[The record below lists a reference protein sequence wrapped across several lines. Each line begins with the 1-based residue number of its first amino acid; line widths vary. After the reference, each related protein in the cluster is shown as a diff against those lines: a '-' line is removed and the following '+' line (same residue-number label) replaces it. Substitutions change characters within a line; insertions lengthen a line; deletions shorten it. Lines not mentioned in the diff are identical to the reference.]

1 MSEFKLLEKTLG
13 QLLRET
19 AAKNPDQEAILYFN
33 QGFRQSWKQ
42 FDEDVDALA
51 RGLMAL
57 GVQKDEKVAIWATN
71 VPHWLTLMFAT
82 ARIGAVL
89 LPVNTS
95 YREREL
101 EYLLKQSDTSNLF
114 IIEGNRDHNFVNILN
129 TIVPELATQ
138 DKDKLDVPNF
148 PMLKRVVFMG
158 EGSHNGMYT
167 LDDIFNLKDKVTDEE
182 YAARQASLSPYDI
195 INMQYTSGTTGFPK
209 GVMLTHVGILN
220 NGYWIGQNQLLSD
233 KDKVCIPV
241 PLFHCFGCVLG
252 VMACVN
258 HGASMVFIESFN
270 AVLVM
275 EAVHNEKCTALYGV
289 PTMYLSILEHR
300 HFGKYNYSSLRTG
313 IMSGAVC
320 PEPLMRRVFEEMNM
334 RQITIPYGLTEGSP
348 VMTMTTTNEPIDK
361 RCKTVGKEMPGID
374 VRIKDPETGENLAA
388 NTTGEICCRGYN
400 VMKGYYK
407 MPTETSHAIDNDGW
421 LHTGDLGVIDD
432 EGYLTITGRIKDM
445 IIRAGENIYP
455 REIEEFFLGM
465 PQIHDI
471 QIVGAPSRK
480 YGEEVA
486 AFIILKENTTI
497 KPEEI
502 RAFAKGHIAW
512 HKVPRHIHVI
522 EAFPLTASGKIQKY
536 KLRDMCSQLFPELED
551 L

>member
-1 MSEFKLLEKTLG
+1 MSEFKIIEKTLG

-19 AAKNPDQEAILYFN
+19 AAKNPNQEAILYFN
-33 QGFRQSWKQ
+33 QNVRQTWKE
-42 FDEDVDALA
+42 FDDTVDALA

-57 GVQKDEKVAIWATN
+57 GVQKGEKVAIWATN
-71 VPHWLTLMFAT
+71 VPHWITLMFAT

-101 EYLLKQSDTSNLF
+101 EYLLKQSDTADIF

-129 TIVPELATQ
+129 SIVPELKTQ
-138 DKDKLDVPNF
+138 NKDAISSPNF
-148 PMLKRVVFMG
+148 PELKRVVFMG
-158 EGSHNGMYT
+158 EGSHDGMYG
-167 LDDIFNLKDKVTDEE
+167 LEEIFALKDKVSDEE
-182 YAARQASLSPYDI
+182 YQARQDSLSPYDLV
-195 INMQYTSGTTGFPK
+195 NMQYTSGTTGFPK

-252 VMACVN
+252 VMACIN
-258 HGASMVFIESFN
+258 HGASMVLIESFS
-270 AVLVM
+270 AVPVM
-275 EAVHNEKCTALYGV
+275 EAVDKEKCTALYGV

-300 HFGKYNYSSLRTG
+300 NFPKYNYSSLRTG

-320 PEPLMRRVFEEMNM
+320 PEPLMRRVFEQMNM
-334 RQITIPYGLTEGSP
+334 REITIPYGLTEGSP
-348 VMTMTTTNEPIDK
+348 VMTMTKTDEPIDK
-361 RCKTVGKEMPGID
+361 RCKTVGREMPGIE
-374 VRIKDPETGENLAA
+374 VRIKDQDTGENLPA

-400 VMKGYYK
+400 VMLGYYN
-407 MPTETSHAIDNDGW
+407 MPVETSHAIDKDGW

-432 EGYLTITGRIKDM
+432 EGYLTITGRSKDM

-465 PQIHDI
+465 EQVHDI

-486 AFIILKENTTI
+486 GFIILKEGATL
-497 KPEEI
+497 KPEEM
-502 RAFAKGHIAW
+502 RAFAKGRIAW
-512 HKVPRHIHVI
+512 HKVPRHIHIV
-522 EAFPLTASGKIQKY
+522 ENFPLTASGKIQKY
-536 KLRDMCSQLFPELED
+536 KLRDMCRELFPELD
-551 L
+551 D